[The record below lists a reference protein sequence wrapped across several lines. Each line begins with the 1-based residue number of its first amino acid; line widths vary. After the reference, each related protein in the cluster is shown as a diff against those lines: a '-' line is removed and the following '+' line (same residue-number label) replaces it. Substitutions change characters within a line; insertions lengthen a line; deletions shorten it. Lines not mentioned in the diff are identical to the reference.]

1 MAETEEMRQEETHDW
16 SETDGERQRGKQ
28 MERHR
33 RNRREER
40 GRDKEGDTQREGVLV
55 VIRLKA
61 SILKR
66 IAPNISKR
74 FKRIFIYNSAVR
86 ALDTACQ
93 PGPLFLQKMF
103 L

>member
-1 MAETEEMRQEETHDW
+1 MERDREGRKWKDIEET
-16 SETDGERQRGKQ
+16 QGK
-28 MERHR
+28 
-33 RNRREER
+33 ER
-40 GRDKEGDTQREGVLV
+40 GRDKEGDLQREGALV

-66 IAPNISKR
+66 IEAKILQR
-74 FKRIFIYNSAVR
+74 FKRIFTHNPAVR

-103 L
+103 LY